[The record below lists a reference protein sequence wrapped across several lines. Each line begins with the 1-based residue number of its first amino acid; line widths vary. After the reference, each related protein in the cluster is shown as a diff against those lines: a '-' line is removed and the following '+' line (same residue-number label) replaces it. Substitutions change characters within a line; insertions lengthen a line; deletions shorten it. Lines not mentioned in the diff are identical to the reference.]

1 MTRLSRPWCGL
12 IDISL
17 LLENLSACFCSAGW
31 YRRVPASRAI
41 FAFRVIFVLFLVLT
55 RVKTTLQY
63 LCMIETS
70 ETEQTYLLRSV
81 VWKGIGYC
89 LYASLYLI
97 LSFLCLILTQFP
109 ILCALEEHSCHVRR
123 LAMRLYYL
131 HRGVVSG
138 VRFRIRK
145 IWSAV
150 DSTPSL
156 QEAMQHCRH
165 ACRRCTHCFVRL
177 PHLTIAIDFVNIHLS
192 RDFPLY

>member
-55 RVKTTLQY
+55 RVKNTLQY

-81 VWKGIGYC
+81 VWKSIGYC

-109 ILCALEEHSCHVRR
+109 ILCALEEHSCSVDLKPGDCELVVDGGRALQPCRYR
-123 LAMRLYYL
+123 LFTHMYCIILYPY
-131 HRGVVSG
+131 
-138 VRFRIRK
+138 
-145 IWSAV
+145 
-150 DSTPSL
+150 ST
-156 QEAMQHCRH
+156 
-165 ACRRCTHCFVRL
+165 
-177 PHLTIAIDFVNIHLS
+177 
-192 RDFPLY
+192 